1 MSKMLAF
8 YGLSRLL
15 GGRRRAALC
24 KSTYCGATRNTVGNF
39 WRNICFKSTYCGA
52 TPTLSVKKYC
62 GEFLKKYSW
71 SHFSEET
78 VKEIQLITYCGS
90 TPTLTCRLNNT
101 KYSIL
106 NSIICSKI
114 QIYCGPRVHSTVCR
128 HICKIFEC
136 LIDIYY
142 MILWHTETQVT
153 QVASVWKG
161 GCGGSAGLRSLE
173 KSCWWWF
180 GGWWGVSW
188 F

>member
-24 KSTYCGATRNTVGNF
+24 
-39 WRNICFKSTYCGA
+39 KSTYCGA

-142 MILWHTETQVT
+142 MILWHTVTQVT